1 MRIGSSTNPDYQYG
15 TNGFAQI
22 ANHPFYNG
30 FDWDDLGRGDGPLIP
45 RGSNAFPRLLE
56 ELQHCPRDDPR
67 FQRIINR
74 VSINFDDFE
83 LDPDGWYMFAQDDA
97 TTTSASRVSARPT
110 LDEFYDYSFS
120 RRRQPEVTEPLS
132 LVAYPQTGMRVHPK
146 EAQYQVPCPHHHFD
160 HMLRET
166 EMAKR
171 MEEMML

>member
-30 FDWDDLGRGDGPLIP
+30 FDWDNLGNGDGPLIP

-83 LDPDGWYMFAQDDA
+83 LDPDGWYMYAQSDDA
-97 TTTSASRVSARPT
+97 TSTSASTRVSARPT

-120 RRRQPEVTEPLS
+120 RRRQPEV
-132 LVAYPQTGMRVHPK
+132 
-146 EAQYQVPCPHHHFD
+146 PCPHHHVD

-171 MEEMML
+171 MEEMVL